1 MTHGIRPHMAR
12 QVTCP
17 VQVGFTT
24 YDAAA
29 SMLTKV
35 PGAERVIRGSCC
47 GMYHITS
54 MTEAEFAQM
63 VADKQGCTDGFNR
76 GMMDLSTEEYLKRW
90 DRNHEAEATS
100 QGGQPGTREGDA
112 GAAALG
118 SGGVSRLAPSPATVA
133 RRLQARG
140 NQGR

>member
-17 VQVGFTT
+17 VKVGFTT

-29 SMLTKV
+29 AMLTKV

-54 MTEAEFAQM
+54 MTETEFAQM
-63 VADKQGCTDGFNR
+63 IADKQGCTDGFNR

-90 DRNHEAEATS
+90 DATHEAEAAS
-100 QGGQPGTREGDA
+100 QGRKYRAREGDDGQA
-112 GAAALG
+112 VQ
-118 SGGVSRLAPSPATVA
+118 SRGGPPRLAPSPAA
-133 RRLQARG
+133 FAQRLQARG